1 MMRAKSRIIIYHF
14 TNTNIFSHRIHQQ
27 KITVCVCLHMVCVD
41 VIISQDIFL
50 YSMNKYCSC
59 MHEKKKRKKRD
70 FKHGR
75 NFTFG
80 REDAI
85 SNMGL
90 AEASSGD
97 KLKVSRSSL

>member
-59 MHEKKKRKKRD
+59 MHEKKKERKEISSMGGIL
-70 FKHGR
+70 HLGGR
-75 NFTFG
+75 MQSVTW
-80 REDAI
+80 D
-85 SNMGL
+85 
-90 AEASSGD
+90 
-97 KLKVSRSSL
+97 SRRPPRVTN